1 MKEDDTTGKNIM
13 KNQKQKYMKEG
24 IKLKEK
30 ESHGQVLMK
39 KNDRR

>member
-1 MKEDDTTGKNIM
+1 MTQRDKNNMKKQE
-13 KNQKQKYMKEG
+13 QKYMKEV
-24 IKLKEK
+24 IKWKEK